1 MKTLTKINIKELAN
15 EVITFLEKE
24 KLASGVSIYFNNKVM
39 RDRGDYDNN
48 DNYIPKWETTED
60 VNPHDYFEYCAYDHI
75 LSMSFEGPLYE
86 VLNYTFGRKEEE
98 FSAIFEKW
106 GLYYEF
112 GNAWNLSAYPIDS
125 NMEIEYTKY
134 GEPKRTIYLYRYNR
148 MENPS
153 ELQSI
158 MDEWFVLSSLVGD
171 KGSCVLGAGFEFE
184 WEDDKYF
191 MCACSP
197 HQGSISWE
205 EPKDKIQKMLE
216 DIGATNI
223 YYKWGNMD

>member
-158 MDEWFVLSSLVGD
+158 MDEWFVLKVLVFSVQDLNLNGRMINTL
-171 KGSCVLGAGFEFE
+171 CVLVHHIREVSLGKNLKTRFRR
-184 WEDDKYF
+184 
-191 MCACSP
+191 CLR
-197 HQGSISWE
+197 I
-205 EPKDKIQKMLE
+205 
-216 DIGATNI
+216 
-223 YYKWGNMD
+223 